1 MSEVKNKERLWLKA
15 LGKEYNT
22 NNEFITDEQV
32 VAVEGNVFHEGWVHG
47 SINPGRLFQ
56 DNKRLLL
63 SIIIRPLSVVPD
75 QKRLFEQ
82 HPAFK
87 VPLVAEYAWD
97 KYFVLGVTGSGDTV
111 IYNHGHPSNVVEVDW
126 WKPLD
131 EIPFKWNFG
140 YTQENQGFSRG
151 GFEPI

>member
-82 HPAFK
+82 DRK
-87 VPLVAEYAWD
+87 
-97 KYFVLGVTGSGDTV
+97 S
-111 IYNHGHPSNVVEVDW
+111 VV
-126 WKPLD
+126 
-131 EIPFKWNFG
+131 
-140 YTQENQGFSRG
+140 
-151 GFEPI
+151 